1 MANTEIELSVEGG
14 VATLTLTRPDAGNAI
29 NRSFVSLL
37 RAHAESLHR
46 RDDVRLVVLRSTGR
60 NFCVGGDLK
69 YFAGLA
75 DIEPEILSLAT
86 DFHAGIY
93 ALRELDAPVLAGV
106 QGTAAG
112 GGLALACACDL
123 VLAAESAR
131 FTMAYTGAGLSP
143 DGGSSWFL
151 PRIVG
156 WRIATELLLTNRVL
170 SAAEAAAAGLVT
182 SVVPD
187 NALGDE
193 VDAAAGRLGA
203 GPTRAF
209 GSVKRLLR
217 ASATASLQEQLD
229 AEGREVAANAAGR
242 DGREGVSAF
251 LARRAPAFESA

>member
-1 MANTEIELSVEGG
+1 MGNTEIELSVEAG

-37 RAHAESLHR
+37 RAHAESLHHR
-46 RDDVRLVVLRSTGR
+46 ADVRVVVLRSTGR
-60 NFCVGGDLK
+60 NFCVGGDLR
-69 YFAGLA
+69 YFSGLA

-106 QGTAAG
+106 QGAAAG

-123 VLAAESAR
+123 VLAAESAS

-156 WRIATELLLTNRVL
+156 WRIATELILTNRVL
-170 SAAEAAAAGLVT
+170 SAAEAQAAGLVT
-182 SVVPD
+182 SVVSD
-187 NALGDE
+187 DALGE
-193 VDAAAGRLGA
+193 ELDATAARLGA
-203 GPTRAF
+203 GATRAF

-217 ASATASLQEQLD
+217 ASATASLQEQLA
-229 AEGREVAANAAGR
+229 AEGREVAANAAAR

-251 LARRAPAFESA
+251 LARRTPVFDGT

>member
-1 MANTEIELSVEGG
+1 MANTEIELSVDAG

-46 RDDVRLVVLRSTGR
+46 RGDVRVVVLRSTGR
-60 NFCVGGDLK
+60 NFCVGGDLW
-69 YFAGLA
+69 YFSGLV

-86 DFHAGIY
+86 DFHAAIY

-123 VLAAESAR
+123 VLAAQSAR

-156 WRIATELLLTNRVL
+156 WRIATELILTNRVL

-182 SVVPD
+182 SVVSD
-187 NALGDE
+187 DALGDE
-193 VDAAAGRLGA
+193 VDAAAARLGA

>member
-1 MANTEIELSVEGG
+1 MANDEIQLSVEDG
-14 VATLTLTRPDAGNAI
+14 VATLTLTRPDAGNPI
-29 NRSFVSLL
+29 NRSFVSQL
-37 RAHAESLHR
+37 RDHSESLHR
-46 RDDVRLVVLRSTGR
+46 RDDVRVVVLRSTGR
-60 NFCVGGDLK
+60 NFCVGGDLM
-69 YFAGLA
+69 YFSGLA
-75 DIEPEILSLAT
+75 DIEPEILALAT

-112 GGLALACACDL
+112 GGLSLVCACDL

-156 WRIATELLLTNRVL
+156 WRLATDLLLTNRVL

-182 SVVPD
+182 RVVSD
-187 NALGDE
+187 DSLGTQ
-193 VDAAAGRLGA
+193 VDATAERLGS

-217 ASATASLQEQLD
+217 TSATASLREQLD

-242 DGREGVSAF
+242 DGREGVRAF
-251 LARRAPAFESA
+251 LARRAPVFENA